1 MDKEKDKDTNY
12 LMDKDKDNDNNYCAF
27 EYCNRKLKLVNYAC
41 KCKKIY
47 CKIHRLPETHNCF
60 YDYKENN
67 KQNKIQVMKCVSDKI
82 DKI

>member
-1 MDKEKDKDTNY
+1 M
-12 LMDKDKDNDNNYCAF
+12 DNDINTNYCAF
-27 EYCNRKLKLVNYAC
+27 ENCNHKLKLIDFPC

-47 CKIHRLPETHNCF
+47 CKIHKLPEYHNCV

-67 KQNKIQVMKCVSDKI
+67 NKQNKIKIMKCILDKI